1 MERKKLNTIVTV
13 VIIILIA
20 VVGSVIFLFNYSQDE
35 SSLTVLEKKWINDNI
50 NKVVDINIYNDIP
63 VYSYNGNGIIFDYL
77 DYFSEEYGVKFNK
90 ISSYEEKDLID
101 KELVFLSLNNDAKLD
116 KNDILIY
123 EDHYV
128 VLKSNTNDYIN
139 KENIDTLGVLKIDEN
154 IIKKYF
160 NNDNIVYTSYENVT
174 DLINAYKNT
183 EVNYLILPNVRYMD
197 DILKNNDEDNV
208 IIVFEVFENV
218 ENLIE
223 YIKEFDKRKVVV
235 YDGYNIVQVN
245 IEDIMYFYSDGNY
258 NFCKTKD
265 KQYRVKRKLY
275 EIDKISN
282 DFVRISKG
290 CIINIK
296 QVKSFD
302 IGENRNIIVKFIDN
316 SEQYVA
322 RRKIKEVMNY
332 LDERMI

>member
-1 MERKKLNTIVTV
+1 MNIHINKFANKRLNK
-13 VIIILIA
+13 
-20 VVGSVIFLFNYSQDE
+20 DE
-35 SSLTVLEKKWINDNI
+35 VNI
-50 NKVVDINIYNDIP
+50 NMEFNENYNEI
-63 VYSYNGNGIIFDYL
+63 
-77 DYFSEEYGVKFNK
+77 
-90 ISSYEEKDLID
+90 
-101 KELVFLSLNNDAKLD
+101 
-116 KNDILIY
+116 
-123 EDHYV
+123 
-128 VLKSNTNDYIN
+128 
-139 KENIDTLGVLKIDEN
+139 
-154 IIKKYF
+154 
-160 NNDNIVYTSYENVT
+160 
-174 DLINAYKNT
+174 
-183 EVNYLILPNVRYMD
+183 
-197 DILKNNDEDNV
+197 
-208 IIVFEVFENV
+208 

-282 DFVRISKG
+282 DFVRISKW

-316 SEQYVA
+316 SEQYVS

>member
-1 MERKKLNTIVTV
+1 MNIHINKFANKRLNK
-13 VIIILIA
+13 
-20 VVGSVIFLFNYSQDE
+20 DE
-35 SSLTVLEKKWINDNI
+35 VNI
-50 NKVVDINIYNDIP
+50 NMEFNENYNEI
-63 VYSYNGNGIIFDYL
+63 
-77 DYFSEEYGVKFNK
+77 
-90 ISSYEEKDLID
+90 
-101 KELVFLSLNNDAKLD
+101 
-116 KNDILIY
+116 
-123 EDHYV
+123 
-128 VLKSNTNDYIN
+128 
-139 KENIDTLGVLKIDEN
+139 
-154 IIKKYF
+154 
-160 NNDNIVYTSYENVT
+160 
-174 DLINAYKNT
+174 
-183 EVNYLILPNVRYMD
+183 
-197 DILKNNDEDNV
+197 
-208 IIVFEVFENV
+208 

-316 SEQYVA
+316 SEQYVS